1 MILLHVIA
9 AVIGIMAVV
18 DIIYIFVMVLQD
30 AKSSMDRYYRK
41 KYGKDEK

>member
-1 MILLHVIA
+1 MILLHVIVA
-9 AVIGIMAVV
+9 MIGIMATV
-18 DIIYIFVMVLQD
+18 DIIYLFVMVLQD

>member
-9 AVIGIMAVV
+9 TVIGIMAVV
-18 DIIYIFVMVLQD
+18 DIIYIFAMVLQD

-41 KYGKDEK
+41 KYGKDKK